1 MENHL
6 TVEETA
12 RSLKLTVDTVRRW
25 LRDGTIHGRKL
36 GRVWRIPESEL
47 QRLGNERIIK
57 KDAETP

>member
-1 MENHL
+1 MENHF
-6 TVEETA
+6 TVEEAA

-47 QRLGNERIIK
+47 QRLGNEQRIE